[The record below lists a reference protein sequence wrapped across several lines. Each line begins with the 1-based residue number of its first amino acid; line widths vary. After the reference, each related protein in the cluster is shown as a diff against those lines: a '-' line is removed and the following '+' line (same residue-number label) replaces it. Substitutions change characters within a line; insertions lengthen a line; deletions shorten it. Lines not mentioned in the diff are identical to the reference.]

1 MKSNRM
7 FDGISDFAAL
17 IREQCLDLLDA
28 ATGRFLTILEPLKRL
43 KRSSPELPEVG
54 DRRRAANLVET
65 GRKYYNEK
73 RYHKAERCFK
83 KAVFSDESY
92 ALAHYYHGLALYQ
105 VNLPNAAK
113 IAWTRATEVDPESE
127 AAKKAHGKLTKK
139 LVTRS
144 KTVQDLA
151 QRAREK

>member
-7 FDGISDFAAL
+7 FDSISDFATI
-17 IREQCLDLLDA
+17 IRDTWFDLLDA
-28 ATGRFLTILEPLKRL
+28 VTGLFLTILEPLKRL
-43 KRSSPELPEVG
+43 RHSSPDLPEVG

-65 GRKYYNEK
+65 GRKYYNQK

-83 KAVFSDESY
+83 KAVLSDESY

-105 VNLPNAAK
+105 VNLPNAARF
-113 IAWTRATEVDPESE
+113 AWIRATEVDPESE